1 MNHPVSSGVWQGE
14 NSIPVLSGQRKG
26 DNSPR
31 VGVPQ
36 GHVCAPW
43 GQDRDRVLFTCSAGT
58 ASSAPGA
65 VSDAMLYPLPTP
77 CPWISPQSLLSMP
90 ISRQHFPPELLG
102 VQHLG

>member
-1 MNHPVSSGVWQGE
+1 MGHPVSSGVQQGE
-14 NSIPVLSGQRKG
+14 TSIPVLSGQRKG

-31 VGVPQ
+31 VG
-36 GHVCAPW
+36 HVCEPW
-43 GQDRDRVLFTCSAGT
+43 GQDGDRVLFICSAGT

-65 VSDAMLYPLPTP
+65 VSDAMLCPLPTP
-77 CPWISPQSLLSMP
+77 CPWICPQSLLSMP